1 MGIEYRKD
9 RKKWGYRVY
18 RAGRSY
24 KKFAWHTRTEAREA
38 EREFLVELKTK
49 PPIPKNTLGAVASA
63 YLVESARKGRS
74 QWRLDGLRWNFQKW
88 TLPHFGENTLVTMI
102 RPKDVE
108 EFILKQ
114 KQRRVNG
121 KPISNKTIWNLV
133 TDLRG
138 MFNWALKEGLVRE
151 NPVNKADLDPI
162 RNRKPHK
169 PPLNLEAVELAA
181 SVLKGRERVYFD
193 FIRFTGLR
201 KDEANRARWE
211 DVDLDRGWLH
221 VRGSKTE
228 ESDNYMPIAPALLD
242 ELAWPGKNDGGS
254 EYVFPGNSSQTKGKK
269 IYSRRRL
276 FEKIERLTM
285 TCADCGLMGSATMH
299 KSCSSCGVTL
309 HRDTCGK
316 CRAQAVKKVRCGSCG
331 SESLRGGVKLRPKD
345 MRDYFASEVAAR
357 VTDPNVVMRLLR
369 HTSLT
374 TTTKYLRTVKDRMQE
389 AVKFLGANPGGESG
403 GKSIPKTTQNDISP
417 KVERIGITARYTW
430 EKFGGGGRT
439 RTVDSADMSRVL

>member
-1 MGIEYRKD
+1 MAVEYRKD

-18 RAGRSY
+18 RAGISY
-24 KKFAWHTRTEAREA
+24 KKYAWGTKTEAREA
-38 EREFLVELKTK
+38 EREFLVELKNHA
-49 PPIPKNTLGAVASA
+49 PIPKNTLAAVASA
-63 YLVESARKGRS
+63 YLIESARKGRS

-88 TLPHFGENTLVTMI
+88 TLPHFGESTLVTAI
-102 RPKDVE
+102 RSKDVE

-121 KPISNKTIWNLV
+121 RPISNKTIWNLV
-133 TDLRG
+133 TDLRS
-138 MFNWALKEGLVRE
+138 MFNYVLKEGLVRE

-181 SVLKGRERVYFD
+181 SVLEGRERVYFD
-193 FIRFTGLR
+193 FLRFTGLR
-201 KDEANRARWE
+201 KDEANRVNWD
-211 DVDLDRGWLH
+211 DVDLEGGWLH

-228 ESDNYMPIAPALLD
+228 ESDNYMPIAPALVE
-242 ELAWPGKNDGGS
+242 ELARLPRADGGS
-254 EYVFPGNSSQTKGKK
+254 ECLFPGNSSQTKGKR

-276 FEKIERLTM
+276 FEKITRLTM
-285 TCADCGLMGSATMH
+285 SCADCGLIGTAIMH
-299 KSCSSCGVTL
+299 KSCSGCGVNL

-316 CRAQAVKKVRCGSCG
+316 CKAKAVKRQRCGSCG
-331 SESLRGGVKLRPKD
+331 SENLRGGVKLRPKD

-357 VTDPNVVMRLLR
+357 VTDPNVIMRLLR

-389 AVKFLGANPGGESG
+389 AVRFLGANLGGESG
-403 GKSIPKTTQNDISP
+403 GKFLPKTTQNDISP
-417 KVERIGITARYTW
+417 KIERGGITARYAW
-430 EKFGGGGRT
+430 GKLGGGGRT
-439 RTVDSADMSRVL
+439 RAVDSAEMSRVL